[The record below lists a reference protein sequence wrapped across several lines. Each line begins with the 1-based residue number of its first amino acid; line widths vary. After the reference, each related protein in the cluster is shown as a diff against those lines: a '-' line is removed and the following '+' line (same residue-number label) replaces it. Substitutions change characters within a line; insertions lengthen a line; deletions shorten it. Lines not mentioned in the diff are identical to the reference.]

1 MRRAFVVV
9 AGSALLLASACVS
22 RSAHQSQVNA
32 ARGLSATLDQYDQYL
47 RQLEQENANLR
58 VENDRYKKTADEAA
72 WATEQA
78 DRLKKLLAELEA
90 AGGSTGIQGVEVVRN
105 ESGDVGLRVD
115 EAVLFASG
123 QAELS
128 AQGRATIAKLVPILR
143 KDGKTVRIDGHT
155 DSDPIVKSK
164 WQSNLHLSAARAL
177 SVSAELNAG
186 GIGFDR
192 IVISGYGPLR
202 PATKTPGDKARNR
215 RVEFYLLSQ

>member
-47 RQLEQENANLR
+47 RQLEQENGNLR
-58 VENDRYKKTADEAA
+58 IENDRYKKTADEAA
-72 WATEQA
+72 WAAEQK
-78 DRLKKLLAELEA
+78 DRLAKLLAELTA
-90 AGGSTGIQGVEVVRN
+90 AGGSGGGIVGVEPVVN
-105 ESGDVGLRVD
+105 ERGETGLRVD

-128 AQGRATIAKLVPILR
+128 AQGKATIAKLVPIL
-143 KDGKTVRIDGHT
+143 KKEGKTVRIEGHT

-164 WQSNLHLSAARAL
+164 WLSNLHLSAARAL
-177 SVSAELNAG
+177 SVAAELNAG

-192 IVISGYGPLR
+192 ITISGYGPMR
-202 PATKTPGDKARNR
+202 PATKAPGDKARNR
-215 RVEFYLLSQ
+215 RVEFYLQ